1 MIRSVRAAPGG
12 PPHAASTPA
21 TGPRKRMA
29 EGAHGSQTGARGG
42 WRAAAAAVCVGAAM
56 LLGAALPAMAQP
68 VGPPPPLLL
77 ANVDAPHI
85 DPRDYLVSE
94 KYDGVRALWD
104 GRSLRLRSGRQV
116 AAPEWFIARLP
127 PDQPLDGE
135 LWLGR
140 RRFDAVSALVRREAP
155 DDAGWREVRYMVFE
169 LPDAPGSFEERA
181 RRIAELAERLGWAQL
196 QAVPQR
202 RVADRQELRRW
213 LDETVRAGG
222 EGLMMHLAS
231 APYVTGRSDVLV
243 KLKPLLD
250 AEAVVVGH
258 RPGRGKYA
266 GMLGALEVQTPEGR
280 RFLLGTGFSDA
291 QRRDPPALGS
301 TVTYRYRDLTTSG
314 LPRFASYLRVRDVP

>member
-1 MIRSVRAAPGG
+1 MIRSVRVAPCDPSRATTATPFAPGTRRAC
-12 PPHAASTPA
+12 AA
-21 TGPRKRMA
+21 G
-29 EGAHGSQTGARGG
+29 GAQSRGDGG
-42 WRAAAAAVCVGAAM
+42 WRVFTAAVCVGLAS
-56 LLGAALPAMAQP
+56 LLSVPLPAAAENTN
-68 VGPPPPLLL
+68 PPALLL

-104 GRSLRLRSGRQV
+104 GRTLRFRSGRPV
-116 AAPEWFIARLP
+116 PAPEWFIARLP

-140 RRFDAVSALVRREAP
+140 RQFDALSALVRSEPPDEA
-155 DDAGWREVRYMVFE
+155 AWRRVRYMVFE
-169 LPDAPGSFEERA
+169 LPDAPGTFEERA
-181 RRIAELAERLGWAQL
+181 RRIAELAERLAWPQL

-202 RVADRQELRRW
+202 RVADRTELRRW

-222 EGLMMHLAS
+222 EGLMLHLAS

-280 RFLLGTGFSDA
+280 RFLLGTGFTDA
-291 QRRDPPALGS
+291 ERREPPAPGS
-301 TVTYRYRDLTTSG
+301 TVTYRYRDLTASG
-314 LPRFASYLRVRDVP
+314 LPRFASFLRVRQLP